1 MGTTVAPEQILKEL
15 AALWVD
21 SGKQGQ
27 AEGGTGVLRACS
39 MTLLVLA
46 EARED
51 TQSLGESTRRARFWC
66 GSAARAIAP

>member
-1 MGTTVAPEQILKEL
+1 
-15 AALWVD
+15 VD

-46 EARED
+46 EAGED
-51 TQSLGESTRRARFWC
+51 TAGIWERPSRR
-66 GSAARAIAP
+66 